1 MDGSVD
7 DASGRFVGGA
17 WCPECLVDPDTL
29 SVRDAQKH

>member
-1 MDGSVD
+1 V
-7 DASGRFVGGA
+7 ASNRRLCTNRE